1 MVPVVS
7 RSRVPLPAP
16 LRSPP
21 VTALPRYYGR
31 SDSYAGGSSARQS
44 MNTVVAPRRSP
55 CVLHH
60 AVMPIPSPPT
70 WCAPMALLH
79 ATRSTRRS
87 LHRCRLRLRRCDAGS
102 SLTPGRIE
110 FVILR
115 TRHSPSIAL
124 HLASRRR
131 SYRWVRAGERLP
143 GEDSHLSVMAPLQ
156 AHVAPRERAGRVRRI
171 ADRRAR
177 FATKPERVLLSA
189 ILLTRL
195 AGRSGRR
202 RDRSAGRRCV
212 TASARLPLDSAP
224 CLRGE
229 LRDLR
234 RLRHAHNFTI
244 RIEPQPARRSPGAW
258 FSRDYRR
265 PCRSC

>member
-156 AHVAPRERAGRVRRI
+156 AHVAPRVRAGRIESPRRSQAPHELQWCLRI
-171 ADRRAR
+171 AWGSRYDSPACGRLSDRR
-177 FATKPERVLLSA
+177 TPECPS
-189 ILLTRL
+189 
-195 AGRSGRR
+195 
-202 RDRSAGRRCV
+202 
-212 TASARLPLDSAP
+212 
-224 CLRGE
+224 
-229 LRDLR
+229 
-234 RLRHAHNFTI
+234 
-244 RIEPQPARRSPGAW
+244 
-258 FSRDYRR
+258 
-265 PCRSC
+265 